1 MTVPSCS
8 TPSLP
13 TSMKCWLDLMRRSNG
28 QGLLEMPSLAK
39 RIRWAMISI
48 GMKTSGSTNGAA
60 CWLDVYNGLLL
71 SALWGAAFDRGL
83 VTFDDDGRPVFS
95 ANLSEIARAEL
106 RWHSPI
112 PLTDEHRWRLAHHR
126 ARVAGTAF

>member
-1 MTVPSCS
+1 
-8 TPSLP
+8 
-13 TSMKCWLDLMRRSNG
+13 
-28 QGLLEMPSLAK
+28 
-39 RIRWAMISI
+39 
-48 GMKTSGSTNGAA
+48 MKTSGSTNGTA
-60 CWLDVYNGLLL
+60 CWLDVYSGLLL
-71 SALWGAAFDRGL
+71 SALWDAAFDRGL

-112 PLTDEHRWRLAHHR
+112 PLTGEHRWRLAHHR